1 MSGPTEMSLL
11 WMFFYCRS
19 FFCMDYCVCLSVG
32 LVPSQCL
39 FAAKLLV
46 SYFLLGILLRTTGS
60 KIFYSFQLDGSQFEV

>member
-1 MSGPTEMSLL
+1 
-11 WMFFYCRS
+11 
-19 FFCMDYCVCLSVG
+19 MDYCVCLSVG

-46 SYFLLGILLRTTGS
+46 SYSLLGILLRATGS